1 MITAKQILEKKGNK
15 VFTANPDTQ
24 VMDALRMMVDNK
36 VGSLIII
43 ENDQVVGVFTEQDF
57 IRRVL
62 LEDLDSSLTTV
73 ESAMSK
79 NPITIEPK
87 KTVNESLQI
96 MTDKRIRHLP
106 VIDEN
111 KLVGLVSIGDCVKE
125 VIAEQEQIIDHLEH
139 YIQS

>member
-62 LEDLDSSLTTV
+62 LEDLDSSQTTV

-79 NPITIEPK
+79 NPITIKPK